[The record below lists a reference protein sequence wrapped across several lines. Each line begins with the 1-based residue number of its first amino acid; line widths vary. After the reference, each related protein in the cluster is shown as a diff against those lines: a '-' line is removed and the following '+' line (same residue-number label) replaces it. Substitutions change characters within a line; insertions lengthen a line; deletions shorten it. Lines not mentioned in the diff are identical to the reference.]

1 MINGCFSIGFN
12 YKTVVDRE
20 RGQYAL
26 DDEKQ
31 AFLYQNAQKHGIESL
46 AILNTCNRTELYGFG
61 DIRVAEQLYLQALS
75 VGDDAQSKLIKKKGE
90 EAVKHLFQVA
100 SGLDSQI
107 IGDLEILGQFKSAF
121 QKAKK
126 HKALNGYFERLANTA
141 IQASKE
147 VRSKTHLSDGTISVG
162 YAAVK
167 FLKESHLPENCK
179 ILLIGTGEF
188 GSGIAKNIVAYMPH
202 AQLFLT
208 NRTASR
214 AEDLAKNLNV
224 QTLPFEIIG
233 DVIADFD
240 SVIVA
245 VGNAPAPIIKANMN
259 FGVGNKI
266 ILDMSVPSGLE
277 AGVWHIP
284 NVDVIAIDEVSALIN
299 ETIENRKAQL
309 PIAQEIIAKYAA
321 EFDKWSRFYENKNS
335 IQAWRNVV
343 VSMTEGCPHASALP
357 GDAKKQL
364 VQKSVAEFSIFLKE
378 HVHLKG
384 QPEQII
390 EHYLHVVH
398 TKKSCTG
405 SPRCT
410 RNKPTC
416 SECSAQ

>member
-12 YKTVVDRE
+12 YHNTVDRE

-26 DDEKQ
+26 DEAKQ
-31 AFLYQNAQKHGIESL
+31 AFLYQHAAANGIDSL

-61 DIRVAEQLYLQALS
+61 NIDAAEKLYLQAIS
-75 VGDDAQSKLIKKKGE
+75 AQGDAGQKLIRKRGT
-90 EAVKHLFQVA
+90 EAVQHVFHVA

-121 QKAKK
+121 QKAKQ
-126 HKALNGYFERLANTA
+126 HNAINGYFERLANTS
-141 IQASKE
+141 IQAAKE

-167 FLKESHLPENCK
+167 FLKEAHLPENAK
-179 ILLIGTGEF
+179 VLLIGTGEF

-202 AQLFLT
+202 TRLFLS

-214 AEDLAKNLNV
+214 AEELAQKIHA
-224 QTLPFEIIG
+224 QTLPIEMVG
-233 DVIADFD
+233 SVVADFD
-240 SVIVA
+240 VVIVA
-245 VGNAPAPIIKANMN
+245 VGNAPSPIIKADFN
-259 FGVGNKI
+259 FGMGNKI

-284 NVDVIAIDEVSALIN
+284 NVDVITIDEVSALIN
-299 ETIENRKAQL
+299 ETLETRKAQL
-309 PIAQEIIAKYAA
+309 PVAKEIIAKYAA
-321 EFDKWSRFYENKNS
+321 DFNTWSRFYENKHS

-343 VSMTEGCPHASALP
+343 VGMTEACPHASALP
-357 GDAKKQL
+357 SEAKQYM

-384 QPEQII
+384 MPEQII
-390 EHYLHVVH
+390 EQYLHMVH
-398 TKKSCTG
+398 TRKTCTHG
-405 SPRCT
+405 QRCT

-416 SECSAQ
+416 NECSAQ